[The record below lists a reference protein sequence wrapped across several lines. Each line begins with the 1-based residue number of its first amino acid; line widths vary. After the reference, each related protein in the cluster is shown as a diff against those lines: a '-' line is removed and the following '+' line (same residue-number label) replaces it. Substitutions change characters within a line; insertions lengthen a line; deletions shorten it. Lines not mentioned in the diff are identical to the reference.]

1 MALSIIF
8 WDKLFQD
15 TAPRYEK
22 QFLRT
27 FVRGVD
33 MWLVTPRSW
42 WLILLFKLNNCV
54 KVPMKRKLSYI
65 AQHFN
70 KLENHVHLY
79 EPVNGEILICRK
91 DHREEAKQYD
101 KHVIGT
107 YRISSKNDSMQ
118 LVGHVPM
125 ELWCIVCCFLS
136 HCIGAFNWERALI
149 RANTAW
155 S

>member
-1 MALSIIF
+1 MKLMWLLLLQLPYICSNERPRC
-8 WDKLFQD
+8 LFQVSCSRE
-15 TAPRYEK
+15 A
-22 QFLRT
+22 
-27 FVRGVD
+27 
-33 MWLVTPRSW
+33 
-42 WLILLFKLNNCV
+42 LNTGDHINCDPWEPYLKNWV
-54 KVPMKRKLSYI
+54 
-65 AQHFN
+65 
-70 KLENHVHLY
+70 

-118 LVGHVPM
+118 LVGHVPK

-136 HCIGAFNWERALI
+136 HCIGAFNWQRALI
-149 RANTAW
+149 RASTAW